1 MFLISFPCFPIFFLK
16 VCVTGWSCVWYR
28 YRDTSAVPATW
39 YRTRLVGELGRK
51 GGRETR
57 LVMRPLDGIPVLQ
70 IDYLPCTRKSS
81 LFS

>member
-1 MFLISFPCFPIFFLK
+1 VFLISFPCFPIFFFLK

-51 GGRETR
+51 GGREGDQISHATSGWDTR
-57 LVMRPLDGIPVLQ
+57 SPNRLLTL
-70 IDYLPCTRKSS
+70 YS
-81 LFS
+81 

>member
-1 MFLISFPCFPIFFLK
+1 MFG
-16 VCVTGWSCVWYR
+16 TGIVIRVLCLRHGIVPVWW
-28 YRDTSAVPATW
+28 VNW
-39 YRTRLVGELGRK
+39 GGRE

-81 LFS
+81 LFSWKSAV